1 MGVNAGTVISP
12 AVAIVLIVLILGASI
27 YLRAQGGMRSRA
39 GMLTVAGILV
49 VLLYFAFFA
58 SPTVG

>member
-1 MGVNAGTVISP
+1 MGASAGTVISP

-27 YLRAQGGMRSRA
+27 YMRTQGGMRSRA
-39 GMLTVAGILV
+39 GMVTVAGILL
-49 VLLYFAFFA
+49 VLVYFAFFA

>member
-1 MGVNAGTVISP
+1 MGANAGMVISP

-27 YLRAQGGMRSRA
+27 YMRIQGGMRSRA
-39 GMLTVAGILV
+39 GMLTVGGILV
-49 VLLYFAFFA
+49 VLLYFAFWA